1 MGSANSGGIWR
12 GRWIL
17 TVTLL
22 VVAGIGVGIAS
33 VLLPRTYQAN
43 ASVVLLASRSQSG
56 GTGGNPYLNFS
67 SSLTLTADAV
77 SRQVMDPQTANSLA
91 ARGFT
96 GSYTVEMPT
105 YSTSVVG
112 SVLLV
117 AVTGSGAANVE
128 HTLTGVIRA
137 LRSTLAG
144 LQAGVRADNRI
155 QVTVLSPAASATV
168 SITHTVRSLAI
179 VAGLGL
185 VIAFGVPWIIDAQVS
200 RQMTGGTGH
209 PRGNEDTW
217 ALSGD
222 LLPRR

>member
-1 MGSANSGGIWR
+1 MSANSGSIWR

-33 VLLPRTYQAN
+33 VFLPRTYQAN
-43 ASVVLLASRSQSG
+43 ASIVLLTSRSQSG
-56 GTGGNPYLNFS
+56 TTGGNPYLNFS
-67 SSLTLTADAV
+67 SSLTLAADAV

-91 ARGFT
+91 AHGFT

-112 SVLLV
+112 SVLV
-117 AVTGSGAANVE
+117 IAVTGGGAANVE
-128 HTLTGVIRA
+128 HTLNGVISAVRT
-137 LRSTLAG
+137 SLAA

-155 QVTVLSPAASATV
+155 QVTVLAPASGATV
-168 SITHTVRSLAI
+168 NITHTVRSLAI

-185 VIAFGVPWIIDAQVS
+185 VIAFGVPWVIDAQVS

-209 PRGNEDTW
+209 PGGNEDTW
-217 ALSGD
+217 ALSD
-222 LLPRR
+222 QPLPRG

>member
-1 MGSANSGGIWR
+1 
-12 GRWIL
+12 
-17 TVTLL
+17 
-22 VVAGIGVGIAS
+22 
-33 VLLPRTYQAN
+33 
-43 ASVVLLASRSQSG
+43 
-56 GTGGNPYLNFS
+56 
-67 SSLTLTADAV
+67 
-77 SRQVMDPQTANSLA
+77 MDPQTANSLA
-91 ARGFT
+91 AHGFT
-96 GSYTVEMPT
+96 GSYTVEMPA

-128 HTLTGVIRA
+128 HTLNGVIRA
-137 LRSTLAG
+137 LRSSLAG
-144 LQAGVRADNRI
+144 LQAGVRADNRV
-155 QVTVLSPAASATV
+155 QVTVLAPAAGATV
-168 SITHTVRSLAI
+168 NITHTVRSLAI

>member
-1 MGSANSGGIWR
+1 
-12 GRWIL
+12 
-17 TVTLL
+17 
-22 VVAGIGVGIAS
+22 
-33 VLLPRTYQAN
+33 
-43 ASVVLLASRSQSG
+43 
-56 GTGGNPYLNFS
+56 
-67 SSLTLTADAV
+67 
-77 SRQVMDPQTANSLA
+77 MDPQTANSLA
-91 ARGFT
+91 AHGFT

-168 SITHTVRSLAI
+168 NITHTVRSLAI

-200 RQMTGGTGH
+200 RQITGGTGH
-209 PRGNEDTW
+209 PTGNEDTW

>member
-1 MGSANSGGIWR
+1 
-12 GRWIL
+12 
-17 TVTLL
+17 
-22 VVAGIGVGIAS
+22 
-33 VLLPRTYQAN
+33 
-43 ASVVLLASRSQSG
+43 
-56 GTGGNPYLNFS
+56 
-67 SSLTLTADAV
+67 
-77 SRQVMDPQTANSLA
+77 MDPQTANSLA

-96 GSYTVEMPT
+96 GSYTVEMPA

-137 LRSTLAG
+137 LHSTLAG

-168 SITHTVRSLAI
+168 NITHTVRSLAI

-200 RQMTGGTGH
+200 RQMTGGTGR

-217 ALSGD
+217 ALSGGD